1 MTEADTLKG
10 DSLISQ
16 QYLEVSWGLLFWRAE
31 MTEPIPNDN
40 PMVQVAELLDYAVD
54 KLYGATT
61 TLGEA
66 YQDGRCD
73 VLTHAS
79 VTDTLL
85 ELAGKIEN
93 TRKNLSV

>member
-1 MTEADTLKG
+1 
-10 DSLISQ
+10 
-16 QYLEVSWGLLFWRAE
+16 

-61 TLGEA
+61 TLGAA

-73 VLTHAS
+73 GLTHAS
-79 VTDTLL
+79 LTDTLL
-85 ELAGKIEN
+85 QLVGKIEN
-93 TRKNLSV
+93 TRKNLRV

>member
-1 MTEADTLKG
+1 
-10 DSLISQ
+10 
-16 QYLEVSWGLLFWRAE
+16 

-61 TLGEA
+61 TLGAA

-73 VLTHAS
+73 GLTHAS
-79 VTDTLL
+79 LTDTLL
-85 ELAGKIEN
+85 QLVGKIED
-93 TRKNLSV
+93 TRKNLRV

>member
-1 MTEADTLKG
+1 MTE
-10 DSLISQ
+10 LIAS
-16 QYLEVSWGLLFWRAE
+16 E
-31 MTEPIPNDN
+31 D
-40 PMVQVAELLDYAVD
+40 PMVQVAELLDYTVD

-66 YQDGRCD
+66 YQDGHCD

-85 ELAGKIEN
+85 ELVGKIEN